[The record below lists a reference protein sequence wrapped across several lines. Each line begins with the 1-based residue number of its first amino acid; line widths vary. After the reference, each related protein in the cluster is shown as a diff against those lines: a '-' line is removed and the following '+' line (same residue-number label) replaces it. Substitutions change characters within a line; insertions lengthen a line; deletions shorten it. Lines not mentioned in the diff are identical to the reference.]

1 MGEKGDAVEQL
12 RHYAA
17 LTEDEASALVDAV
30 VAAAAGEAIDQI
42 ANDALI
48 PASVADA
55 RVVRLARICAHLG
68 RLLSPTEIEV
78 VLRVPPSTARS
89 TVRRLRAL
97 YRSEIE
103 QWIRSLVTSQLAETE
118 DASSELAGQRWRFT
132 FNDPN
137 AIEYAME
144 ILRREGMTRDIA
156 VNEQQQSLTVPKQ
169 MRDRQGNRRDSKGVL
184 GL

>member
-1 MGEKGDAVEQL
+1 MADKADAIEQL
-12 RHYAA
+12 REYAA
-17 LTEDEASALVDAV
+17 LTEAEATAVVDAV
-30 VAAAAGEAIDQI
+30 IAAAEEEAIDQI

-55 RVVRLARICAHLG
+55 RVVRVARICAHIG

-78 VLRVPPSTARS
+78 ILRIPPTTARS
-89 TVRRLRAL
+89 TTRRLRAL

-103 QWIRSLVTSQLAETE
+103 TWIKQLVISQLAETE
-118 DASSELAGQRWRFT
+118 DASTELAGDRWRFI
-132 FNDPN
+132 FNDPT
-137 AIEYAME
+137 AIEYAAE

-156 VNEQQQSLTVPKQ
+156 INEQQQSLTVPKQ
-169 MRDRQGNRRDSKGVL
+169 MRDRQGNTRDSKQVL